1 MAPHHRAVD
10 VAAGHERA
18 CVSTDSSRR
27 LDEPEEESLSAVY
40 ESAIAAT
47 DPSAKPEVPDY
58 LPAASPRDARPE
70 RKPGQVGGARARL
83 TRDPLCVACSAF
95 VQPMRPD
102 AHAHA

>member
-1 MAPHHRAVD
+1 MLKLA
-10 VAAGHERA
+10 
-18 CVSTDSSRR
+18 

-83 TRDPLCVACSAF
+83 TT
-95 VQPMRPD
+95 
-102 AHAHA
+102 